1 MSSSLDD
8 LIDGGGCGQVPGGE
22 IILSAL
28 LELDLTPSR
37 PGHLSGHPPQEKHNL
52 SDLVSIHSVA
62 ASMHNNSNVLKREKR
77 KIDSGLGMVG
87 VANIEASSVMP

>member
-1 MSSSLDD
+1 MALSARFPSGRSAVKSMLGKRRGGHNLVLNLDD

-37 PGHLSGHPPQEKHNL
+37 PGHLSGHPPTGKT
-52 SDLVSIHSVA
+52 
-62 ASMHNNSNVLKREKR
+62 
-77 KIDSGLGMVG
+77 
-87 VANIEASSVMP
+87 